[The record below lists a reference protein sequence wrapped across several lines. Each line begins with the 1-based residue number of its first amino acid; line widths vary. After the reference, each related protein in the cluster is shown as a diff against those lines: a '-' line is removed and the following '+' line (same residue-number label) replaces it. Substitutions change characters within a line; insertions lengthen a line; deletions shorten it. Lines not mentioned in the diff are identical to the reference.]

1 MFNTLTIN
9 LSFVRCLGVEAAYLL
24 FALLDRFKPEEGKYY
39 EVNFIDISD
48 DIAMGWGD
56 SCPALE
62 TLIEAEIIAVK
73 DSNVDF
79 IKDITFLTESFDDIL
94 NAF

>member
-1 MFNTLTIN
+1 
-9 LSFVRCLGVEAAYLL
+9 
-24 FALLDRFKPEEGKYY
+24 
-39 EVNFIDISD
+39 
-48 DIAMGWGD
+48 MGWGD